1 MSTTTTATTTSTT
14 PPIQRITLFKI
25 PSPTDEEALL
35 SIYNT
40 MQSSALKDGKP
51 YILSVTAGRSLP
63 SQRDQGYTIAVISV
77 FASREDMLYYDEEC
91 GAHGKL
97 KAFAKGVHEGA
108 MMVYFESV
116 TS

>member
-1 MSTTTTATTTSTT
+1 
-14 PPIQRITLFKI
+14 
-25 PSPTDEEALL
+25 D
-35 SIYNT
+35 N
-40 MQSSALKDGKP
+40 KP
-51 YILSVTAGRSLP
+51 YILSVTAGRSIP

-77 FASREDMLYYDEEC
+77 FASRADMLYYDEEC